1 MGTPPSPFSP
11 EFWGPQRENGDP
23 TAINLNALIYWTR
36 SREHARRVT
45 SQVLSKCTVSC
56 LNALIYWTRSE
67 HARRVTSQVLSKCT
81 VSCLNALIYWTRSL
95 FLEQGHISTAC
106 CQRCNIKWAC
116 TVNLAHILPRAYTS
130 IWKLLTRRSTQITS
144 PTIRIVI
151 IIINNS
157 IDSNQFTHRQMV

>member
-1 MGTPPSPFSP
+1 MAPETRLVWIVRGVGRCRAVSLHAGVTIKNCVFS
-11 EFWGPQRENGDP
+11 FHG
-23 TAINLNALIYWTR
+23 
-36 SREHARRVT
+36 ARRCHSTGQFKVGA
-45 SQVLSKCTVSC
+45 C
-56 LNALIYWTRSE
+56 A
-67 HARRVTSQVLSKCT
+67 
-81 VSCLNALIYWTRSL
+81 
-95 FLEQGHISTAC
+95 QGHISSAVKVYRIMLERFDLLDKVTLLGAGSHLNC